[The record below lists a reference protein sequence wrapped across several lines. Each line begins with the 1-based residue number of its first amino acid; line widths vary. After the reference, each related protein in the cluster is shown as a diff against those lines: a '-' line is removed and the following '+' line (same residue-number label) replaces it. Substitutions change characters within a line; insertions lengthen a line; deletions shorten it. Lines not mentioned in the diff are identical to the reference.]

1 MAFNPSQTTKVWTQE
16 QWKAISDNKLN
27 VAQMMISVL
36 ETVDNIEGVG
46 ESALYQQ
53 FLLFQ
58 KCFQVLFLSGHENLG
73 LCYKGLKLN
82 TGL

>member
-1 MAFNPSQTTKVWTQE
+1 
-16 QWKAISDNKLN
+16 
-27 VAQMMISVL
+27 MMISVL